1 MTIFRFLS
9 IFLGIAVVSILP
21 LRAETPLNYQAEIV
35 PLLREYCV
43 GCHNG
48 DDYEGEFSVET
59 FAALREGGETEE
71 KTMIVP
77 GKPEESYL
85 MQTILRK
92 TKPAMPPK
100 KEPQPKAEEI
110 SMISRWIA
118 EGAKG
123 PLAGEDLSML
133 STLSVPK
140 IAASPTAAKS
150 VTARAISPDGKWEF
164 FARFGHLEWRQSDGS
179 GPVHRI
185 QVGEGK
191 INAMHVSTD
200 GKRIVLATGIT
211 GLKGE
216 ALLLDATSGEIQMR
230 LGEGHHRDILFDA
243 EFSPDGTLLA
253 TAGYDQ
259 VIHLWDLATGKVL
272 RSLASHNAAIY
283 DLAFSPDGTV
293 LASASGDGTCKIW
306 LVATGDR
313 LDTLNQPEAEQ
324 YRVCFTPDG
333 NSIIAAGAD
342 NRIRLWSFLSKTK
355 ATINPLREARFGHE
369 AAIVEMD
376 LSPDGGILATTSADR
391 SLKLWSVPEL
401 ELLETLETQ
410 TDVVSVVQFTHD
422 GRELRVSRLDGSSGN
437 YAVHVSRSQG
447 KGVGRADL
455 GRATVENPAVN
466 SATVAATSVA
476 ATTVVATSVAATSV
490 VATTVR
496 LEEKVGGVNP
506 DLVRRS
512 EIMGVISRP
521 GEEDVFPFSAKKGE
535 SWIFE
540 VNAAQSKSK
549 LDSRLSILDANQKPV
564 TQVVLQAVRDSWL
577 TFRGKDSSTSTDF
590 RVQNWAEMELN
601 EFLFV
606 NGEVVKLWHY
616 PRGPDSGFDV
626 YPGFGSRRTFFQ
638 TTAMAHPVGQPCYIV
653 RAYPPSAVPGENGL
667 PRYPIFYE
675 NDDDPDRRLG
685 SDSKLRF
692 TVPEDGQYFVQIG
705 DVRGFGG
712 EGYSYTLTARNP
724 KPGVSVNVTTKN
736 PKIAPG
742 SGTELLFT
750 ATREDGYE
758 GAIQVSVSGLPESLS
773 MVTPVVIEAGQDRAY
788 AMLEAGEKF
797 AGLADAEAKQ
807 VIFLA
812 KAIDSDVTAV
822 EAVGGFG
829 PITLQPNSTLR
840 VEIQPDGDSGKI
852 AADGILEFT
861 IHPGETIT
869 AMAIAHR
876 NGFKGI
882 VELGKADA
890 GRNLPFGIYVDN
902 IGLNGLMIPED
913 RNEQKFFITA
923 SKVASE
929 TVRVFHL
936 ETTADGGHGTKVV
949 RLRVVKEGIARSQ

>member
-9 IFLGIAVVSILP
+9 VSLGFILVSIFP
-21 LRAETPLNYQAEIV
+21 LRAETPLNYHAEIV
-35 PLLREYCV
+35 PILREYCV

-48 DDYEGEFSVET
+48 DDYEGDFSVET
-59 FAALREGGETEE
+59 FSALREGGETEE

-85 MQTILRK
+85 LQTILRK

-123 PLAGEDLSML
+123 PLAVEDLSML

-140 IAASPTAAKS
+140 IVASANSARAI
-150 VTARAISPDGKWEF
+150 TARAISPDGKWEF
-164 FARFGHLEWRQSDGS
+164 LARFGQLEWRQSDGS
-179 GPVHRI
+179 GPVRQI
-185 QVGEGK
+185 QIGEGK
-191 INAMHVSTD
+191 INAMHVSPD
-200 GKRIVLATGIT
+200 GKRLVLATGIT

-216 ALLLDATSGEIQMR
+216 ALLLDATSGDIQMR
-230 LGEGHHRDILFDA
+230 LGEGTHRDILFDA

-259 VIHLWDLATGKVL
+259 VIHLWDLKTGKLL
-272 RSLASHNAAIY
+272 RSLTSHNAAIY
-283 DLAFSPDGTV
+283 DLAFSPDGSV

-324 YRVCFTPDG
+324 YRVSFTPDG
-333 NSIIAAGAD
+333 KSIVAAGAD
-342 NRIRLWSFLSKTK
+342 SRIRLWSFLSKTK
-355 ATINPLREARFGHE
+355 PTLNPLREARFGHE

-376 LSPDGGILATTSADR
+376 LSPDGNTLATTSADR

-410 TDVVSVVQFTHD
+410 SDVVSVVQFTRD
-422 GRELRVSRLDGSSGN
+422 GRELRVSRLDGSSGA
-437 YAVHVSRSQG
+437 YAVHASHAQSTSHERAALGSAAAERSA
-447 KGVGRADL
+447 VD
-455 GRATVENPAVN
+455 VPAVIF
-466 SATVAATSVA
+466 T
-476 ATTVVATSVAATSV
+476 
-490 VATTVR
+490 
-496 LEEKVGGVNP
+496 EKSGTANP
-506 DLVRRS
+506 TLVRRS
-512 EIMGVISRP
+512 EVKGVISRP
-521 GEEDVFPFSAKKGE
+521 GEEDTFPFSAKKGE
-535 SWIFE
+535 RWIFE

-549 LDSRLSILDANQKPV
+549 LDSRLSILDANKTPV

-577 TFRGKDSSTSTDF
+577 TFRGKDSTSSSDF
-590 RVQNWAEMELN
+590 RVQNWAEMELD
-601 EFLFV
+601 EFLYV
-606 NGEVVKLWHY
+606 NGEVVKLWQY
-616 PRGPDSGFDV
+616 PRGPDSGFEV
-626 YPGFGSRRTFFQ
+626 YPGFGARRTYFQ
-638 TTAMAHPVGQPCYIV
+638 TTAMSHPVGQPCYIV
-653 RAYPPSAVPGENGL
+653 RAYPPDAVPGENGL

-675 NDDDPDRRLG
+675 NDDDPDRHLG

-692 TVPEDGQYFVQIG
+692 TAPEDGLYLVQIG

-712 EGYSYTLTARNP
+712 EGYSYTLIARNP
-724 KPGVSVNVTTKN
+724 KPGVSVKVTTKN

-750 ATREDGYE
+750 ATREDGYQ
-758 GAIQVSVSGLPESLS
+758 GAIQVSVAGLPESLS
-773 MVTPVVIEAGQDRAY
+773 MVSPVVIEAGQDRAY
-788 AMLEAGEKF
+788 AMLRAGEKF
-797 AGLADAEAKQ
+797 TGLAEAEAKQ
-807 VIFLA
+807 VKFLA
-812 KAIDSDVTAV
+812 KAIDSEVSAV

-829 PITLQPNSTLR
+829 PIALHPKSTLR
-840 VEIQPDGDSGKI
+840 VEIQPDGASGKI

-869 AMAIAHR
+869 ATAIAKR

-913 RNEQKFFITA
+913 RSEQKFFITA

-929 TVRVFHL
+929 TVREFHL
-936 ETTADGGHGTKVV
+936 ETTADGGQGTKVV
-949 RLRVVKEGIARSQ
+949 RLRVVKAGIASSH